1 MTALKWITNKAKSI
15 RKGSKTMTWKAA
27 IKKAGAEYRA
37 SHKAK
42 PVKKTVKKKTVIKKP
57 TQYKSKTTGRWKNLT
72 DDDKEHL
79 NDMKKYHY
87 KLRGVDT
94 ITGNY
99 ASKRKAAPRAKHI
112 DTKSHNVN
120 VRVVSGVRE
129 NLDKLHKLHYNIYDL
144 IKVNENEQRKIKQAI
159 VFNGKLGEHFYTKP
173 EIAIFRKQL
182 VKLKK
187 VHTQLKKIA
196 REQEKAVNISK

>member
-27 IKKAGAEYRA
+27 IKKAGVEYRA

-99 ASKRKAAPRAKHI
+99 TSKRKAASRAKHI

-120 VRVVSGVRE
+120 VRVVSGISG
-129 NLDKLHKLHYNIYDL
+129 LDNEQKKQLNYLYDQLRKSKGQLEILRIKVKNKEKLIPFHKLLLKRYPKYISHTRRQIVSL
-144 IKVNENEQRKIKQAI
+144 EKQM
-159 VFNGKLGEHFYTKP
+159 K
-173 EIAIFRKQL
+173 
-182 VKLKK
+182 
-187 VHTQLKKIA
+187 
-196 REQEKAVNISK
+196 